1 MKYTNCFLYTIL
13 ILFSACSNGN
23 DISEI
28 PQVPGVESMKV
39 EITTRT
45 ENPTGENP
53 LQAGLYMVNYCD
65 GQPDE
70 LLANNNYVNNWLL
83 TWANNG
89 WSVNTPI
96 YWNDENT
103 CADFYAY
110 APYQNTVVDARHLPF
125 SIQTD
130 QSTAE
135 AYVQSDF
142 QWGKIEGQSPS
153 NGGFS
158 LTLKHIL
165 CQLKV
170 KVTAEGAFGETLSA
184 SDFKIFIGGSK
195 PFGMIDLATGDVEA
209 EGEIADIQMFSD
221 EDLTYKA
228 VLLPQS
234 VAASIQIHWLGK
246 VYTLQKTFVFEAG
259 RKYNLTVSL
268 KQPDDGLNVGI
279 VGWDVYDEDFG
290 GTAE

>member
-1 MKYTNCFLYTIL
+1 MKYTNYFFCTIL
-13 ILFSACSNGN
+13 LFSACSSGN
-23 DISEI
+23 DISEV
-28 PQVPGVESMKV
+28 PQPPAEGPMKV
-39 EITTRT
+39 EITTRA
-45 ENPTGENP
+45 EKPAEANP

-70 LLANNNYVNNWLL
+70 LLASNNYVNNQLL
-83 TWANNG
+83 TWANDG
-89 WSVNTPI
+89 WSTDTPI
-96 YWNDENT
+96 YWKDENT

-110 APYQNTVVDARHLPF
+110 APYQNTVTDAQHLPIR
-125 SIQTD
+125 IQTD

-153 NGGFS
+153 DGSFS

-165 CQLKV
+165 SQLKV
-170 KVTAEGAFGETLSA
+170 TVTAEGSVGETLLA
-184 SDFKIFIGGSK
+184 SDFRLFIGGSK
-195 PFGMIDLATGDVEA
+195 PFGMINLATGKVEA
-209 EGEIADIQMFSD
+209 EGEIADIQMFSN
-221 EDLTYKA
+221 EDMTYKA
-228 VLLPQS
+228 VLLPQT

-246 VYTLQKTFVFEAG
+246 VYTLQKAFEFEAG

-268 KQPDDGLNVGI
+268 KRPDDGLNVGI
-279 VGWDVYDEDFG
+279 VGWGVSDEDFG